1 MSSNKNNRTSKI
13 LKNSTAVIGA
23 LNRAL
28 VRIPLVGEKMV
39 AGPSKSLGRLTARN
53 KILGFK
59 TDPSYENALFNW
71 ELFLELIGA
80 EFQKKD
86 LSPTVKIYTFLRCPA
101 GYTEPGHLGACAATM
116 ELDRSLVSTSGGQL
130 IIEKRI
136 PIDGL
141 CAVRIVPA

>member
-1 MSSNKNNRTSKI
+1 MSKNKKNRTSKI
-13 LKNSTAVIGA
+13 LKNSTAVIGVF
-23 LNRAL
+23 NRAL
-28 VRIPLVGEKMV
+28 VKIPLVGEKMV
-39 AGPSKSLGRLTARN
+39 AGTSKSLGRLTARN
-53 KILGFK
+53 RMLGFR

-80 EFQKKD
+80 EFKKDD
-86 LSPTVKIYTFLRCPA
+86 LSPTAKIYTFVRCPA
-101 GYTEPGHLGACAATM
+101 GYTEPEHLGACVATM
-116 ELDRSLVSTSGGQL
+116 ELDQSLVSTSGGQL

>member
-1 MSSNKNNRTSKI
+1 MSKNKKNRTSKI
-13 LKNSTAVIGA
+13 LKSSTSVIGVF
-23 LNRAL
+23 NRAL

-39 AGPSKSLGRLTARN
+39 AGTSKSLGRLTARN
-53 KILGFK
+53 KMLGFK

-80 EFQKKD
+80 EFKKQD
-86 LSPTVKIYTFLRCPA
+86 LSPTAKIYTFVRCPA
-101 GYTEPGHLGACAATM
+101 GYTEPEHLGACVATM
-116 ELDRSLVSTSGGQL
+116 ELDQSLVSTSGGQL

>member
-1 MSSNKNNRTSKI
+1 MSKNPGKRTSRI
-13 LKNSTAVIGA
+13 LKKATPVIGA

-28 VRIPLVGEKMV
+28 VKVPLVGEKMV
-39 AGPSKSLGRLTARN
+39 AGAGKSLGKLTARN
-53 KILGFK
+53 KMLGFK
-59 TDPSYENALFNW
+59 TESSYENALYNW

-80 EFQKKD
+80 EYKKD
-86 LSPTVKIYTFLRCPA
+86 DLGPTAKVYTFVRCPA
-101 GYTEPGHLGACAATM
+101 GYAESEHLSACIATM

-136 PIDGL
+136 PIDGI

>member
-1 MSSNKNNRTSKI
+1 MSKNIKSRTSKI
-13 LKNSTAVIGA
+13 LKNSTSVIGVF
-23 LNRAL
+23 NRAL
-28 VRIPLVGEKMV
+28 VKIPLVGEKMV
-39 AGPSKSLGRLTARN
+39 AGTSKSLGRLTARN
-53 KILGFK
+53 KMLGFK

-80 EFQKKD
+80 EFKKDD
-86 LSPTVKIYTFLRCPA
+86 LSPTAKVYTFVRCPA
-101 GYTEPGHLGACAATM
+101 GYTEPEHLGACVATM
-116 ELDRSLVSTSGGQL
+116 ELDQSLVSTSGGQL

>member
-1 MSSNKNNRTSKI
+1 MSKNKKNRTSKI
-13 LKNSTAVIGA
+13 LESSTSVIGVF
-23 LNRAL
+23 NRAL

-39 AGPSKSLGRLTARN
+39 AGTSKSLGRLTARN
-53 KILGFK
+53 KMLGFK

-71 ELFLELIGA
+71 ELFLDLIGA
-80 EFQKKD
+80 EFKKQD
-86 LSPTVKIYTFLRCPA
+86 LSPTAKIYTFVRCPA
-101 GYTEPGHLGACAATM
+101 GYTEPEHLGACVATM
-116 ELDRSLVSTSGGQL
+116 ELDQSLVSTSGGQL